1 MSPGKK
7 KCQVTRKHCLKM
19 LNKQIIWHDNS
30 NYSSSDANKK
40 LHDTN
45 DSLRKALDQKAIL
58 TSSPVLVLLDTSNA
72 KPRGTHSA
80 YNTDENTGFIILIK

>member
-45 DSLRKALDQKAIL
+45 DSLRKALDQKAINL
-58 TSSPVLVLLDTSNA
+58 QRSKIFNA
-72 KPRGTHSA
+72 FLFTKTLRIVA
-80 YNTDENTGFIILIK
+80 DF